1 MINYNIM
8 IEKKN
13 KRRLRKNESAQYS
26 TFYIFYC
33 NIIYEKASDFI
44 KMEQKYNTFL
54 RDKWNSFENRI
65 FVQSLIRG
73 SE

>member
-1 MINYNIM
+1 M

-26 TFYIFYC
+26 TFYIFYY

-54 RDKWNSFENRI
+54 RDK
-65 FVQSLIRG
+65 
-73 SE
+73 